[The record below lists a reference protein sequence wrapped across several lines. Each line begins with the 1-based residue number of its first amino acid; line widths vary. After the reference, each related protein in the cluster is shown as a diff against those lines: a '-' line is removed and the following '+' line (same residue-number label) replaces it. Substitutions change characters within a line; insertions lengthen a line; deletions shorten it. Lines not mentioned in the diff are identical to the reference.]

1 MARLGLEGSIMSVS
15 AIAAVG
21 VQAAVRYAPVAP
33 VAKVKA
39 VKRGLV
45 AKGAE
50 KGEIGAPTALA
61 PRLGR
66 SRSPA
71 ASSSSAVQAALNDLQ
86 FGG

>member
-1 MARLGLEGSIMSVS
+1 MSVS
-15 AIAAVG
+15 AIASVAGQV
-21 VQAAVRYAPVAP
+21 VSRYAPVAP

-50 KGEIGAPTALA
+50 KDEISVPTAVA
-61 PRLGR
+61 PRIGR

-71 ASSSSAVQAALNDLQ
+71 ARSSDAVVAALAKLP

>member
-1 MARLGLEGSIMSVS
+1 MSVS
-15 AIAAVG
+15 AVASVG

-50 KGEIGAPTALA
+50 KDEISAPTAVA
-61 PRLGR
+61 PRIGR

-71 ASSSSAVQAALNDLQ
+71 ARSSDAVVAALAKLP

>member
-1 MARLGLEGSIMSVS
+1 MSVS
-15 AIAAVG
+15 AIASVAGQAVSPY
-21 VQAAVRYAPVAP
+21 VPVAP

-50 KGEIGAPTALA
+50 KDEISAPKAVV
-61 PRLGR
+61 PRIGR

-71 ASSSSAVQAALNDLQ
+71 ARSSDAVVAALAKLP

>member
-1 MARLGLEGSIMSVS
+1 MTVS
-15 AIAAVG
+15 AVAAVG

-50 KGEIGAPTALA
+50 KGEIGAPAAVA
-61 PRLGR
+61 PRIGR

-71 ASSSSAVQAALNDLQ
+71 ARSSRAVQAALDKLPL
-86 FGG
+86 GG

>member
-1 MARLGLEGSIMSVS
+1 MSVS
-15 AIAAVG
+15 AVASVG

-45 AKGAE
+45 AKGVE
-50 KGEIGAPTALA
+50 KDEIGAPSAVV
-61 PRLGR
+61 PRIGR

-71 ASSSSAVQAALNDLQ
+71 ARSSDAVVAALAKLP

>member
-1 MARLGLEGSIMSVS
+1 MSVS
-15 AIAAVG
+15 AIAAVAG
-21 VQAAVRYAPVAP
+21 QSVVRYAPVSP